1 MNNGCEGKTIKKMR
15 QLPHTQITVSSEEV
29 ARDRNQDGALL
40 KTLKYKSL
48 KPTVF
53 QKHRNDLAIMTSN
66 SLNEAHR
73 ERHVHLLEA
82 REGIHLEN

>member
-1 MNNGCEGKTIKKMR
+1 MNNGREGKTIKKMR
-15 QLPHTQITVSSEEV
+15 PLPHTQITASSEEV

-40 KTLKYKSL
+40 KPLKYKSL

-53 QKHRNDLAIMTSN
+53 QKHRHDLTIMTSN